1 MGGEQFCIV
10 FSSKTATHIL
20 KKKAYDDCW
29 FGKHEV
35 CVTFASVYLH
45 CDNFWW
51 DVYVYLGVSLEYFH
65 EAERKA

>member
-1 MGGEQFCIV
+1 MGGEQFSIV
-10 FSSKTATHIL
+10 FSRTNATHLL
-20 KKKAYDDCW
+20 KKKLMMIEM
-29 FGKHEV
+29 FV
-35 CVTFASVYLH
+35 CVTFSSVYLH